1 MILVSGGFAWQGIR
15 AAEKLKDLDLSSYDK
30 IITNG
35 VTGFCIA
42 CFQLK
47 KEKILHQSIKSLEP
61 YLNTI
66 DKDYIFVGN
75 IKNCLKLSSNL
86 GKYKYQLKEDAKL
99 NIPLEIELINLK
111 TEEIITKK
119 IGTIQESFFY
129 STLLPG
135 IRPPFHGWYNTASFS
150 RTPCY
155 SLLKYKGEEIEIY
168 DSPYN
173 YHKSSTI
180 QRLYKS
186 IQVMRSRYFYEVVM
200 DEIKTRNKVNFK
212 G

>member
-1 MILVSGGFAWQGIR
+1 MILVSGGFGWQGIK
-15 AAEKLKDLDLSSYDK
+15 AAENLKDLDLSSYDK

-35 VTGFCIA
+35 ITGFCIA

-47 KEKILHQSIKSLEP
+47 KEKILHQSIKSLKP

-66 DKDYIFVGN
+66 DKDYMFFGN

-86 GKYKYQLKEDAKL
+86 GKYEYQLEEDAEL

-111 TEEIITKK
+111 TEEITAKK
-119 IGTIQESFFY
+119 ISTIQESFFY

-135 IRPPFHGWYNTASFS
+135 IRPPFQGWCNTASFS

-155 SLLKYKGEEIEIY
+155 SLLKYQGEEIEIY

-186 IQVMRSRYFYEVVM
+186 IQVMRSRYFYELVM
-200 DEIKTRNKVNFK
+200 DEIKTKNKVHFIR
-212 G
+212 

>member
-1 MILVSGGFAWQGIR
+1 MILVSGGFGWEGIK
-15 AAEKLKDLDLSSYDK
+15 AAKSLKDKDLSHYDK
-30 IITNG
+30 IISNG
-35 VTGFCIA
+35 MTGFCIA

-47 KEKILHQSIKSLEP
+47 KENIFYKTIKSLRP

-66 DKDYIFVGN
+66 DKDYIFFGN
-75 IKNCLKLSSNL
+75 IKNCLKLSSNF
-86 GKYKYQLKEDAKL
+86 GTYKYQLKEDAKL

-111 TEEIITKK
+111 TEEITTKK

-135 IRPPFHGWYNTASFS
+135 IRPPFNEWYNTASFS

-155 SLLKYKGEEIEIY
+155 SLLKYQGEDIDIY
-168 DSPYN
+168 ESPYN

-186 IQVMRSRYFYEVVM
+186 IQVMRSRYFYQLVM
-200 DEIKTRNKVNFK
+200 EEIKSKNKVYFNE
-212 G
+212 

>member
-1 MILVSGGFAWQGIR
+1 MILVSGGFGWQGIK
-15 AAEKLKDLDLSSYDK
+15 AAEKLKGLDLSYYDK

-35 VTGFCIA
+35 ITGFCIA

-47 KEKILHQSIKSLEP
+47 KEKILHQSIKSLKP

-66 DKDYIFVGN
+66 DKDYIFFGN

-86 GKYKYQLKEDAKL
+86 GKYEYQLEEDAEL

-111 TEEIITKK
+111 TEEITAKK
-119 IGTIQESFFY
+119 ITTIQESFFY

-135 IRPPFHGWYNTASFS
+135 IRPPFQGWYNTASFS

-155 SLLKYKGEEIEIY
+155 SLLKYEGEEIEIY

-186 IQVMRSRYFYEVVM
+186 IQVMRSRYFYELVM
-200 DEIKTRNKVNFK
+200 DEIKTKNKVNFIE
-212 G
+212 

>member
-1 MILVSGGFAWQGIR
+1 MILVSGGFGWQGIK
-15 AAEKLKDLDLSSYDK
+15 AAENLKDLDLSSYDK

-35 VTGFCIA
+35 ITGFCIT
-42 CFQLK
+42 CFRLK
-47 KEKILHQSIKSLEP
+47 KEKILHQTLKSLKP

-66 DKDYIFVGN
+66 DKDYIFFGN
-75 IKNCLKLSSNL
+75 IKNCLKLSSNF

-99 NIPLEIELINLK
+99 DFPLEIELINLK
-111 TEEIITKK
+111 TEEISTKK
-119 IGTIQESFFY
+119 IDTIQESLFY

-135 IRPPFHGWYNTASFS
+135 IRPPFQGWYNTASFS

-155 SLLKYKGEEIEIY
+155 SLLKYQGEEIEIY
-168 DSPYN
+168 ESPYN

-186 IQVMRSRYFYEVVM
+186 IQVMRSKYFYELIM
-200 DEIKTRNKVNFK
+200 EEIKSKNKVQFK
-212 G
+212 T

>member
-1 MILVSGGFAWQGIR
+1 
-15 AAEKLKDLDLSSYDK
+15 
-30 IITNG
+30 
-35 VTGFCIA
+35 
-42 CFQLK
+42 
-47 KEKILHQSIKSLEP
+47 
-61 YLNTI
+61 LNTI
-66 DKDYIFVGN
+66 DKDYIFFGN

-86 GKYKYQLKEDAKL
+86 GKYEYQLEEDAEL

-111 TEEIITKK
+111 TEEITAKK
-119 IGTIQESFFY
+119 ITTIQESFFY

-135 IRPPFHGWYNTASFS
+135 IRPPFQGWYNTASFS

-155 SLLKYKGEEIEIY
+155 SLLKYEGEEIEIY

-186 IQVMRSRYFYEVVM
+186 IQVMRSRYFYELVM
-200 DEIKTRNKVNFK
+200 DEIKTKNKVNFIE
-212 G
+212 

>member
-1 MILVSGGFAWQGIR
+1 MILVSGGFGWQGIK

-35 VTGFCIA
+35 ITGFCIA

-47 KEKILHQSIKSLEP
+47 KEKILHQSIKSLKP

-66 DKDYIFVGN
+66 DKDYIFFGN

-86 GKYKYQLKEDAKL
+86 GKYEYQLEEDAEL

-111 TEEIITKK
+111 TEEITAKK
-119 IGTIQESFFY
+119 ITTIQDSFFY

-135 IRPPFHGWYNTASFS
+135 IRPPFQGWYNTASFS

-155 SLLKYKGEEIEIY
+155 SLLKYEGEEIEIY

-186 IQVMRSRYFYEVVM
+186 IQVMRSRYFYELVM
-200 DEIKTRNKVNFK
+200 DEIKTKNKVHFIR
-212 G
+212 

>member
-1 MILVSGGFAWQGIR
+1 MILVSGGFGWQGIK
-15 AAEKLKDLDLSSYDK
+15 AAENLKDLDLSSYDK

-35 VTGFCIA
+35 ITGFCIA

-47 KEKILHQSIKSLEP
+47 KGKILHQSIKSLKP

-66 DKDYIFVGN
+66 DKDYIFFGN

-86 GKYKYQLKEDAKL
+86 GKYKYQLEEDAEL

-111 TEEIITKK
+111 TEEITTRK
-119 IGTIQESFFY
+119 ISTIQESFFY

-135 IRPPFHGWYNTASFS
+135 IRPPFQGWYNTASFS

-155 SLLKYKGEEIEIY
+155 SLLKYEGEEIEIY

-186 IQVMRSRYFYEVVM
+186 IQVMRSKYFYELVM
-200 DEIKTRNKVNFK
+200 EEIKSKNKVLFIR
-212 G
+212 

>member
-1 MILVSGGFAWQGIR
+1 MILVSGGFGWQGIK
-15 AAEKLKDLDLSSYDK
+15 AAENLKDLDLSSYDK

-35 VTGFCIA
+35 ITGFCIA

-47 KEKILHQSIKSLEP
+47 KEKILHQTLKSLKP

-66 DKDYIFVGN
+66 DKDYIFFGN

-86 GKYKYQLKEDAKL
+86 GKYEYQLKEDAKL
-99 NIPLEIELINLK
+99 DFPLEIELINLK
-111 TEEIITKK
+111 TEEITTKK
-119 IGTIQESFFY
+119 IDTIQDSFFY

-135 IRPPFHGWYNTASFS
+135 IRPPFQGWYNTASFS

-155 SLLKYKGEEIEIY
+155 SLLKYQGEEIEIY
-168 DSPYN
+168 ESPYN

-186 IQVMRSRYFYEVVM
+186 IQVMRSRYFYELVM
-200 DEIKTRNKVNFK
+200 DEIKTKNKVHFK

>member
-1 MILVSGGFAWQGIR
+1 MILVSGGFGWQGIK
-15 AAEKLKDLDLSSYDK
+15 AAENLKDLDLSSYDK

-35 VTGFCIA
+35 ITGFCIA

-47 KEKILHQSIKSLEP
+47 KEKILHQSIKSLKP

-66 DKDYIFVGN
+66 DKDYIFFGN

-86 GKYKYQLKEDAKL
+86 GKYEYQLEEDAEL

-111 TEEIITKK
+111 TEEITAKK
-119 IGTIQESFFY
+119 ITTIQESFFY

-135 IRPPFHGWYNTASFS
+135 IRPPFQGWYNTASFS

-155 SLLKYKGEEIEIY
+155 SLLKYEGEEIEIY

-186 IQVMRSRYFYEVVM
+186 IQVMRSRYFYELVM
-200 DEIKTRNKVNFK
+200 DEVKTKNKVHFI

>member
-1 MILVSGGFAWQGIR
+1 MILVSGGFGWQGIK
-15 AAEKLKDLDLSSYDK
+15 AAENLKGLDLSYYDK

-35 VTGFCIA
+35 ITGFCIA

-47 KEKILHQSIKSLEP
+47 KEKILHQTIKSLEP

-66 DKDYIFVGN
+66 DKDYIFFGN

-86 GKYKYQLKEDAKL
+86 GKYEYQLEEDAEL

-111 TEEIITKK
+111 TEEITAKK
-119 IGTIQESFFY
+119 ISTIQESFFY

-135 IRPPFHGWYNTASFS
+135 IRPPFQGWYNTASFS

-155 SLLKYKGEEIEIY
+155 SLLKYEGEEIEIY

-186 IQVMRSRYFYEVVM
+186 IQVMRSRYFYELVM
-200 DEIKTRNKVNFK
+200 DEIKTKNKVHFIR
-212 G
+212 

>member
-1 MILVSGGFAWQGIR
+1 MILVSGGFGWQGIK
-15 AAEKLKDLDLSSYDK
+15 AAENLKDLDLSSYDK

-35 VTGFCIA
+35 ITGFCIA

-47 KEKILHQSIKSLEP
+47 KEKILQESIKSLEP

-66 DKDYIFVGN
+66 DKDYIFFGN

-86 GKYKYQLKEDAKL
+86 GKYKYQLKEDANL

-111 TEEIITKK
+111 TEEITTKK

-135 IRPPFHGWYNTASFS
+135 IRPPFQGWYNTASFS

-155 SLLKYKGEEIEIY
+155 SLLKYKGEKIEIY

-186 IQVMRSRYFYEVVM
+186 IQVMRSRYFYELVM

>member
-1 MILVSGGFAWQGIR
+1 MILVSGGFGWQGIK
-15 AAEKLKDLDLSSYDK
+15 AAEKLKGLDLSYYDK

-35 VTGFCIA
+35 ITGFCIA

-47 KEKILHQSIKSLEP
+47 KEKILHQSIKSLKP

-66 DKDYIFVGN
+66 DKDYIFFGN

-86 GKYKYQLKEDAKL
+86 GKYEYQLEEDAEL

-111 TEEIITKK
+111 TEEITAKK
-119 IGTIQESFFY
+119 ITTIQESFFY

-135 IRPPFHGWYNTASFS
+135 IRPPFQGWYNTASFS

-155 SLLKYKGEEIEIY
+155 SLLKYEGEEIEIY

-186 IQVMRSRYFYEVVM
+186 IQVMRSRYFYELVM
-200 DEIKTRNKVNFK
+200 DEIKTKNKVHFK

>member
-1 MILVSGGFAWQGIR
+1 MILVSGGFGWQGIK
-15 AAEKLKDLDLSSYDK
+15 AAENLKDLDLSSYDK

-35 VTGFCIA
+35 ITGFCIA

-47 KEKILHQSIKSLEP
+47 KEKILHQSIKSLKP

-66 DKDYIFVGN
+66 DKDYIFFGN

-86 GKYKYQLKEDAKL
+86 GKYEYQLEEDAEL

-111 TEEIITKK
+111 TEEITAKK
-119 IGTIQESFFY
+119 ITTIQESFFY

-135 IRPPFHGWYNTASFS
+135 IRPPFQGWYNTASFS

-155 SLLKYKGEEIEIY
+155 SLLKYEGEEIEIY

-186 IQVMRSRYFYEVVM
+186 IQVMRSRHFYELVM
-200 DEIKTRNKVNFK
+200 DEIKTKNKVHFK

>member
-1 MILVSGGFAWQGIR
+1 MILVSGGFGWQGI
-15 AAEKLKDLDLSSYDK
+15 KVSQNLINLNLSYYDT

-35 VTGFCIA
+35 ITGFCIA
-42 CFQLK
+42 CFRLK
-47 KEKILHQSIKSLEP
+47 KEKILHQTLKSLKP

-66 DKDYIFVGN
+66 DKDYFFVGN
-75 IKNCLKLSSNL
+75 IKNCLKLSSNF

-99 NIPLEIELINLK
+99 DFPLEIELINLK
-111 TEEIITKK
+111 TEEISTKK
-119 IGTIQESFFY
+119 INTIQESLFY

-135 IRPPFHGWYNTASFS
+135 IRPPFQGWYNTASFS

-155 SLLKYKGEEIEIY
+155 SLLKYQGEEIEIY
-168 DSPYN
+168 ESPYN

-186 IQVMRSRYFYEVVM
+186 IQVMRSKYFYELIM
-200 DEIKTRNKVNFK
+200 EEIKSKNKVQFK
-212 G
+212 T

>member
-1 MILVSGGFAWQGIR
+1 MILVSGGFGWQGIK
-15 AAEKLKDLDLSSYDK
+15 AAENLKDLDLSSYDK

-35 VTGFCIA
+35 ITGFCIA

-47 KEKILHQSIKSLEP
+47 KEKILHQSIKSLKP

-66 DKDYIFVGN
+66 DKDYIFFGN

-86 GKYKYQLKEDAKL
+86 GKYEYQLEEDAEL

-111 TEEIITKK
+111 TEEITAKK
-119 IGTIQESFFY
+119 ISTIQESFFY

-135 IRPPFHGWYNTASFS
+135 IMPPFQGWYNTASFS

-155 SLLKYKGEEIEIY
+155 SLLKYEGEEIEIY

-186 IQVMRSRYFYEVVM
+186 IQVMRSRYFYELVM
-200 DEIKTRNKVNFK
+200 DEIKTKNKVHFK

>member
-1 MILVSGGFAWQGIR
+1 MILVSGGFGWQGIK
-15 AAEKLKDLDLSSYDK
+15 AAENLKDLDLSSYDK

-35 VTGFCIA
+35 ITGFCIA

-47 KEKILHQSIKSLEP
+47 KEKILHQTLKSLKP

-66 DKDYIFVGN
+66 DKDYFFVGN

-99 NIPLEIELINLK
+99 DFPLEIELMNLK
-111 TEEIITKK
+111 TEEITTKK
-119 IGTIQESFFY
+119 ISTIQESFFY

-135 IRPPFHGWYNTASFS
+135 IRPPFQGWYNTASFS

-155 SLLKYKGEEIEIY
+155 SLLKYEGEEIEIY

-186 IQVMRSRYFYEVVM
+186 IQVMRSRYFYELVM
-200 DEIKTRNKVNFK
+200 DEIKTKNKVHFK